1 MSSELI
7 GILGVGVALAGLI
20 VASFRSI
27 RGEVRKQRDEVKGEL
42 SKLRDEVK
50 GELSKLRD
58 EVKGELSK
66 LRDEVNGRLAL
77 IDARL
82 SALEKQQAKLEGLLE
97 GLREAMFGRRPA

>member
-42 SKLRDEVK
+42 SKQ
-50 GELSKLRD
+50 RD